1 MRGAPR
7 LWAVSSWWARRA
19 LCCVLMLCDW
29 LTKCPTG
36 SVVDSW
42 KPRLLLQNIKWG
54 TFLTKASYCCPLNNS
69 RTAYC
74 ISKKLYIYVLF
85 KVSYFMHL
93 KTSLGNWKK
102 KSEQSKEVTKGERT
116 RENTAEPLWRT
127 PCCRNCLFWQ
137 GTKSS
142 KYKTD
147 VPRITLLYG
156 DQS

>member
-7 LWAVSSWWARRA
+7 LWAVRSWWARRV

-116 RENTAEPLWRT
+116 REILQNLYEGHHAAETACFDKGQKVASTRLMSP
-127 PCCRNCLFWQ
+127 
-137 GTKSS
+137 G
-142 KYKTD
+142 
-147 VPRITLLYG
+147 
-156 DQS
+156 